1 MAKLLLNLRHVPD
14 DEADE
19 VRALLRQASIP
30 FYETR
35 PSIWGVSAGGIWIE
49 RNEDAAAAAGLMAE
63 YQHERRTRVRAEYE
77 AAKRAGS
84 ATTTWSALCEHPLRT
99 IAILLGIAIIVALT
113 ALPFV
118 MLA

>member
-19 VRALLRQASIP
+19 VRALLKERGTP
-30 FYETR
+30 FYETE
-35 PSIWGVSAGGIWIE
+35 PSRWGVSAGGIWVS
-49 RNEDAAAAAGLMAE
+49 RDEDAAAARQLLAE
-63 YQHERRTRVRAEYE
+63 YQQRRRTQARAEYD
-77 AAKRAGS
+77 AAKRAGT
-84 ATTTWSALCEHPLRT
+84 APTTWSAFREHPVQT
-99 IAILLGIAIIVALT
+99 IFVLLGIAFLVGLM